1 MDVDVCQQGS
11 LNCTEL
17 NSEIKVT
24 VVRWREKRER
34 ESDREGGKKEKRYG
48 SQTSMECVGER
59 KRNRYD
65 SENLCRS
72 GKEREKERRK
82 ERKNHKAWQV
92 ASVTSREP
100 LFTPTLRGQRSEH
113 LLPMEGDFGQRER
126 VMQPGGGSPWRTGAI
141 AQ

>member
-1 MDVDVCQQGS
+1 AVCQQGS

-59 KRNRYD
+59 KRKIQR
-65 SENLCRS
+65 EEEV
-72 GKEREKERRK
+72 ERERER
-82 ERKNHKAWQV
+82 ERDESESQSTMEV
-92 ASVTSREP
+92 CQASVWSVHFSVREVSPSP
-100 LFTPTLRGQRSEH
+100 LTTRGVNVQSK
-113 LLPMEGDFGQRER
+113 
-126 VMQPGGGSPWRTGAI
+126 
-141 AQ
+141 